1 MKSAIL
7 SLTASAVLALTL
19 AAPALAQE
27 DTGIYA
33 VARAGVSIKPQQKFN
48 SDDLSSGFPDKIK
61 NKLSPTGMIG
71 GGYDFG
77 MFRVEQTI
85 GYTTGK
91 LDGKSI
97 GATGIAGEGKT
108 RSFSMTLAGYIDI
121 PTHSIIV
128 PYVGGGI
135 GVARVNAS
143 LSRIDSATGLGDS
156 FKGKD
161 WGLMWHGDAGIGVKV
176 APKTIV
182 EIGGRYSQTTKLSF
196 EGQSGGTPV
205 MFNPKLSA
213 ISATVG
219 VRYTF

>member
-1 MKSAIL
+1 MVPAGL
-7 SLTASAVLALTL
+7 ALASAT
-19 AAPALAQE
+19 PALAQ

-33 VARAGVSIKPQQKFN
+33 VARAGISIKPEQKFN
-48 SDDLSSGFPDKIK
+48 RDDLSASFPDTIK
-61 NKLSPTGMIG
+61 NKISATGMIG

-91 LDGKSI
+91 IDRKSI
-97 GATGIAGEGKT
+97 GGSGIAGDGKT

-121 PTHSIIV
+121 PMHSMIV

-143 LSRIDSATGLGDS
+143 LSRIDSATGVGDS

-161 WGLMWHGDAGIGVKV
+161 WGLMWHGDVGVGVHV
-176 APKTIV
+176 APKTVV
-182 EIGGRYSQTTKLSF
+182 EFGGRYSQTTKLSF
-196 EGQSGGTPV
+196 EGQSGGTRV